1 MTALDTLLVQAGEPR
16 ILGAIAMPVFQ
27 SAMYEDPPGGGTDY
41 HALRYIRLNNV
52 PNHRAV
58 CDKLAAVEGAEAGV
72 VTASGMAAIATA
84 LLTVVGAGDHILVQR
99 CTYGGTNSLVTQ
111 DLARLGVRCDF
122 IDDDPVAW
130 RKLCTPRTR
139 AVLTEAITN
148 PLLDVPDHEAL
159 LAFAQSAGLLTMIDN
174 TMASPVNFRPL
185 ALGYDLCLYSATKY
199 LNGHSD
205 IVAGVILGSTEHIAQ
220 VKRRLDHFGGSMDP
234 HAAFLLQ
241 RGVKTLGLRMRQ
253 HNRSTLAIARWLEA
267 QPIVKR
273 VRYPFLE
280 SHPHYDRAR
289 RLFAGGGGVLSFE
302 LDGTVGAAIR
312 FVDSLKLAV
321 KAPSFGGVETLVTRP
336 AATSHAGLTAED
348 RHAIGITDGLVR
360 LAIGIEDTDDLLADV
375 AQALGQARSAG

>member
-27 SAMYEDPPGGGTDY
+27 SAMYEDPPGGATDY

-52 PNHRAV
+52 PNHRAI
-58 CDKLAAVEGAEAGV
+58 CEKLAAVEGAEAGV
-72 VTASGMAAIATA
+72 VTASGMSAIATA
-84 LLTVVGAGDHILVQR
+84 LMTFLGAGDHVLVQR
-99 CTYGGTNSLVTQ
+99 CTYGGTHSLLTQ
-111 DLARLGVRCDF
+111 DLAHMGVRCDF
-122 IDDDPVAW
+122 IDDDPEVW
-130 RKLCTPRTR
+130 QRLCTDRTKV
-139 AVLTEAITN
+139 VLTEAMTN

-159 LAFAQSAGLLTMIDN
+159 LEFARSAGLITMIDN
-174 TMASPVNFRPL
+174 TMASPINFRPL

-205 IVAGVILGSTEHIAQ
+205 IVAGAVLGSTEHIAA
-220 VKRRLDHFGGSMDP
+220 VKHRLDHLGASMDP

-253 HNRSTLAIARWLEA
+253 HNTSTLAIARWLEA
-267 QPIVKR
+267 QPDVAR

-280 SHPHYDRAR
+280 SHPHHARAR
-289 RLFAGGGGVLSFE
+289 RLFGGGGGVLSFE
-302 LDGTVGAAIR
+302 LDAPVEAAIL
-312 FVDSLKLAV
+312 FVDSLQLAV

-336 AATSHAGLTAED
+336 AATSHAGVDPQE
-348 RHAIGITDGLVR
+348 RRSIGIADSLIR

-375 AQALGQARSAG
+375 AQALDKARGA